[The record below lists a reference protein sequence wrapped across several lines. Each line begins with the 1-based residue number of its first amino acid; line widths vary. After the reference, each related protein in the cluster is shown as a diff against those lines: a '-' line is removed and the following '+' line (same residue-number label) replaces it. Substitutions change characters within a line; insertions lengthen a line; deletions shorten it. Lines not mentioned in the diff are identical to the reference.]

1 MALQSMTWHIV
12 PDCGLTLTNCNLQ
25 PSSDLDPT
33 DYHDLREYEINNI
46 SISNR
51 SFNDYDINQQQLRDS
66 AMIENTINGAIQQ
79 QRESA
84 ENGTWKGSMSPLNNV
99 TLQEGQRETAG
110 IPDDA
115 KYFEYLRPPPKLVNH
130 FGTYEHVMKN
140 ITNAEDK

>member
-84 ENGTWKGSMSPLNNV
+84 ENGTWKGSMTQNLSCRSSDARVEL
-99 TLQEGQRETAG
+99 TLKSRTIVLA
-110 IPDDA
+110 
-115 KYFEYLRPPPKLVNH
+115 
-130 FGTYEHVMKN
+130 
-140 ITNAEDK
+140 